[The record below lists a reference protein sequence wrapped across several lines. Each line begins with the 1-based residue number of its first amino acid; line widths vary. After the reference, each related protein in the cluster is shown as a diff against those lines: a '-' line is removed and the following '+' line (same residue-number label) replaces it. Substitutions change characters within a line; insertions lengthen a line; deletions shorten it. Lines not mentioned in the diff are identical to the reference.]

1 MSFSGLRDDK
11 NGLIQA
17 NRDLRKRLRRLAPSD
32 REGRHDIYQ
41 TLDRNNQRI
50 AEINAE
56 MASGKAAKAENRQRL
71 TSLFEQKGGLIEA
84 NRQLRQQIR
93 DLPRDHYEWRKD
105 LNNTIRRNDLEIAQI
120 DAEISEI
127 RAS

>member
-71 TSLFEQKGGLIEA
+71 TGLFEQKGALIEA
-84 NRQLRQQIR
+84 NKQLRDQIR
-93 DLPRDHYEWRKD
+93 GLPRDHFEWRKD
-105 LNNTIRRNDLEIAQI
+105 LNNTIFRNDIEIRKIEDEIA
-120 DAEISEI
+120 EI

>member
-17 NRDLRKRLRRLAPSD
+17 NRDLRKQLRGLDPSD

-71 TSLFEQKGGLIEA
+71 TGLFEQKGALIEA
-84 NRQLRQQIR
+84 NKLLKDQIR
-93 DLPRDHYEWRKD
+93 GLPHDHFEWRKD
-105 LNNTIRRNDLEIAQI
+105 LNNTIHRNNIEIGKIEHEIA
-120 DAEISEI
+120 EIH
-127 RAS
+127 AS

>member
-1 MSFSGLRDDK
+1 MSLRDEK
-11 NGLIQA
+11 NALIQA
-17 NRDLRKRLRRLAPSD
+17 NRELRKQLHGLDPSD
-32 REGRHDIYQ
+32 REGRYDIYQ
-41 TLDRNNQRI
+41 TLDRNNREI
-50 AEINAE
+50 AELQAE
-56 MASGKAAKAENRQRL
+56 SASGKAAKAENRQRL

-105 LNNTIRRNDLEIAQI
+105 LNNTIHRNDLEIAQI